1 MAEQNQL
8 TLQSRITA
16 YMVVISV
23 LLIAVFTFMQVNN
36 QLKTLTQHNIFKS
49 KLGATL
55 AKNALENALLK
66 TPQSQLQPDALNK
79 TLDNLKKLGIIE
91 DIDIAAQDG
100 KIIASTNKYSL
111 NLSLPPKEQQ
121 AVKMLFKSAGQTKS
135 EIDKRQSIA
144 LQYLP
149 LIQTIPPLEDETQ
162 PAQSV
167 SYAAKISYSIGN
179 LNEALKE
186 VYVPC
191 VFIAAIIIVANII
204 LSIALSKVVVGP
216 LKILNSAT
224 KEIAA
229 GNLNLRVELPTG
241 DEIEEVA
248 NTFNDMTV
256 ALIRM
261 KERAENANPL
271 TKLPGNNVIH
281 EEIEKRIA
289 DKRKFV
295 VVYSDLDNFK
305 AFNDKYGIGAGDQA
319 IKMTAAVMQE
329 SLKSGSPDDFLG
341 HEGGDD
347 FLLLTTPDKAKA
359 VTNYITSEFDK
370 RIRALYDKEDLG
382 RGYIVAKSREGDI
395 KQFPIMTV
403 SLAGVSNITQ
413 DLTSYGQ
420 ITNIC
425 ANVKKIA
432 KKTSGSVFVLD
443 RRTGET
449 PDSTEH

>member
-1 MAEQNQL
+1 
-8 TLQSRITA
+8 
-16 YMVVISV
+16 
-23 LLIAVFTFMQVNN
+23 
-36 QLKTLTQHNIFKS
+36 
-49 KLGATL
+49 
-55 AKNALENALLK
+55 
-66 TPQSQLQPDALNK
+66 
-79 TLDNLKKLGIIE
+79 
-91 DIDIAAQDG
+91 
-100 KIIASTNKYSL
+100 
-111 NLSLPPKEQQ
+111 
-121 AVKMLFKSAGQTKS
+121 MLFKSAGQTKS

-341 HEGGDD
+341 H
-347 FLLLTTPDKAKA
+347 
-359 VTNYITSEFDK
+359 
-370 RIRALYDKEDLG
+370 
-382 RGYIVAKSREGDI
+382 
-395 KQFPIMTV
+395 
-403 SLAGVSNITQ
+403 
-413 DLTSYGQ
+413 
-420 ITNIC
+420 
-425 ANVKKIA
+425 
-432 KKTSGSVFVLD
+432 
-443 RRTGET
+443 
-449 PDSTEH
+449 